1 MQTGLQTDSDFGGIM
16 DAGTRLLPA
25 ASGEGA
31 RKEMALHHL
40 PCVIDHAG
48 PANVSSYF
56 VISEDK
62 TTSLRGRQL
71 KGVDRSAPEGW
82 EGAQED
88 QPRNRYADRVM
99 LGVVWEKKA
108 SKQGDVCV
116 PVGSFQKYTE
126 WGHDVEPDGTAYGN
140 LVDWLAL
147 QATVRSCCIIA
158 HILY

>member
-1 MQTGLQTDSDFGGIM
+1 MQTDLQTDSGFGGIM

-40 PCVIDHAG
+40 PCVIDHDG

-71 KGVDRSAPEGW
+71 KGVDRNAPEGW
-82 EGAQED
+82 EGAQARSAGIYLCS
-88 QPRNRYADRVM
+88 PHRTRR
-99 LGVVWEKKA
+99 
-108 SKQGDVCV
+108 CV
-116 PVGSFQKYTE
+116 GE
-126 WGHDVEPDGTAYGN
+126 EGE
-140 LVDWLAL
+140 
-147 QATVRSCCIIA
+147 QAG
-158 HILY
+158 